1 MNSLVTCMGGEVDEK
16 EESRELS
23 RAAATVAPP
32 GGNAAH
38 NNLSVC
44 AVDFKAIQGWPDNNS
59 VAGFL

>member
-1 MNSLVTCMGGEVDEK
+1 MGGKVDEK